1 MSHRRDNFYLS
12 LIFAGTIISLSP
24 LFFLHYKKFHID
36 VVNPHT
42 VVPATFLVILI
53 PLSDLLLDFV
63 SRLISYLYPD
73 QRARNKQ
80 IESSVVIRLTD
91 IERLIFIVG
100 VAIQSAVYFVP
111 HTADLSTISIV
122 NSCSNNCSVLFCLG
136 PIATFLQRCTTT
148 FTHLRTSALIITLL
162 IGLLFYT
169 ISYHFRYD
177 SQTFNVLVSMGRI
190 FAGSTCVLFVFT
202 TFLCAKGYIAE
213 KLGTPDK
220 RIIVRRLLR
229 RLLGLSTKDVYPID
243 TTTKKMDNDD
253 ELYTNYIPAM
263 HMLSIIII
271 GIANISV
278 EFNYTVDQATAL
290 VIRNYITLTAQIMVL
305 VIELRIRKNEI
316 ARGLVSLVAASI

>member
-1 MSHRRDNFYLS
+1 MSLRWDSFYSS

-24 LFFLHYKKFHID
+24 LFFLNYKKFHVD

-63 SRLISYLYPD
+63 SRFISYLYPD
-73 QRARNKQ
+73 EKAHNKR

-91 IERLIFIVG
+91 KERLLFIVG

-111 HTADLSTISIV
+111 NTADLSTISLV

-148 FTHLRTSALIITLL
+148 FTHFRISALIITLL
-162 IGLLFYT
+162 VSLSFYT
-169 ISYHFRYD
+169 TSYHFRYD
-177 SQTFNVLVSMGRI
+177 GQTYNILVTTGRI
-190 FAGSTCVLFVFT
+190 CGTITCLLFAFI
-202 TFLCAKGYIAE
+202 TFLCAKLYIAE
-213 KLGTPDK
+213 RLGTSDK
-220 RIIVRRLLR
+220 RLIARRWLR
-229 RLLGLSTKDVYPID
+229 RLLGLSMKDVYPID

-253 ELYTNYIPAM
+253 ELYRNYIPAL
-263 HMLSIIII
+263 HILSIIII
-271 GIANISV
+271 GVANMSV
-278 EFNYTVDQATAL
+278 EFNYNVDKTTAL
-290 VIRNYITLTAQIMVL
+290 VIRNYITLSAQIMVL

-316 ARGLVSLVAASI
+316 ARGLVSSVAGPV